1 MPGALLW
8 WAFSDFAYTSLSSN
22 TGDLP
27 AYDSLQWLSLTTA
40 QFRNMNTFGWSRE
53 KSHPPNE
60 PTALAEQAAGVMGW
74 AVWLRR
80 TFSVLHFSSLCC
92 YRNGAEVAL
101 YRKPTS
107 MQVFFFKCPF
117 ELPYIG
123 AGLWGWITY
132 PHVARTDLLLD
143 VRLGVVAF
151 VREWKSRG
159 HLKNFQ
165 PFQPVGVNPEV
176 EKQICRTQ

>member
-1 MPGALLW
+1 MSGLITEDIQRPALFQPLL
-8 WAFSDFAYTSLSSN
+8 LSE
-22 TGDLP
+22 
-27 AYDSLQWLSLTTA
+27 
-40 QFRNMNTFGWSRE
+40 WSRGRVIS
-53 KSHPPNE
+53 KANFNAS
-60 PTALAEQAAGVMGW
+60 
-74 AVWLRR
+74 
-80 TFSVLHFSSLCC
+80 
-92 YRNGAEVAL
+92 
-101 YRKPTS
+101 
-107 MQVFFFKCPF
+107 FFFKCPF